1 MLRKFTYAFLVL
13 TLAFLAMQGNYAVAQ
28 TVSGIVVDA
37 KSGSPLPFVNVYYEG
52 KGVGAA
58 TDENGNFSVPY
69 RKGWN
74 ILTISSVG
82 FKKMEIPIS
91 GPIENLKVRLEVNSQ
106 TIKGVSIKGKRKK
119 YDRKNNPAVELMRKV
134 IAAKKHSD
142 LQRHDY
148 FSYQKYE
155 KRTFALNEFTE
166 KVFDDEHFKK
176 LPFLKERVETCP
188 ETGKL
193 ILPISVDETFSK
205 RIFKKDGNID
215 KTIVE
220 GRNSTGLNEF
230 FNTGD
235 IATTMIE
242 DVFTDV
248 DIYDNNI
255 HVLQSEFV
263 SPLSSSSGI
272 SFYRY
277 FIADTLDVDGIRC
290 IEVTFTPN
298 NSQDFGFNGSLYI
311 MADSTYRVHKAT
323 LNLPHNNAVNFV
335 SDMYVS
341 QEFETLPTGEQVIVN
356 DNMIV
361 QISVIGSFTKFHIKR
376 DTYYSNYSL
385 EEIPDKEFK
394 FLGKE
399 RLLAD
404 AMMKDNKYWN
414 SVRPEPL
421 TEKESTM
428 DDFLKKMESTKGFKF
443 VLFVA
448 KAFIENFVE
457 TSTDREKPSKVDIGP
472 INTIFSQNFVD
483 GFRLRMSAQTTANLN
498 PHLFAKGY
506 VAYGFKDHK
515 WKGMGEL
522 TYSFNKKAYLPR
534 EFPVN
539 NLTVTYQ
546 YDDASPSDIFMPTD
560 KDNVF
565 TSFRWTKVNHMNYVQ
580 KLRVLYEREWE
591 NGPRLTAQVKKESN
605 EATAALFYQPLD
617 GTGTPSPDKNLHI
630 NKFEMA
636 DVMIGLRFQPGAT
649 YINTK
654 QRRIATNN
662 DSPIFELN
670 HTIGLKNVLGN
681 DYTYNYT
688 EAKVYKRLY
697 LSSWGKIDTYVKGG
711 IQWNKVPF
719 PLLIMPAANLSYIKE
734 RETFSLIDNMEFM
747 NDRFVSIMS
756 GWDMNGKILNRIPLI
771 RKLKWREY
779 IGFNMLW
786 GTLTD
791 KNNPFLAKNA
801 GDSRLFYFP
810 GEFRKDGTFKYQ
822 SRVMDKNKPYFE
834 VVAGIHNIFKILHVE
849 YVRRLNYLDNP
860 DIDKWGIRI
869 MLRMTF

>member
-142 LQRHDY
+142 LRRHDY

-155 KRTFALNEFTE
+155 RRTFALNEFTE

-311 MADSTYRVHKAT
+311 MTDSTYRVHKAT
-323 LNLPHNNAVNFV
+323 MNLPHNNAVNFV

-385 EEIPDKEFK
+385 EEIPEKEFK

-591 NGPRLTAQVKKESN
+591 NGLRLTAQVKKESN

-617 GTGTPSPDKNLHI
+617 GKGTPSPDKNLHI

>member
-1 MLRKFTYAFLVL
+1 
-13 TLAFLAMQGNYAVAQ
+13 MQGNYAVAQ

-142 LQRHDY
+142 LRRHDY

-323 LNLPHNNAVNFV
+323 MNLPHNNAVNFV

-385 EEIPDKEFK
+385 EEIPEKEFK

-591 NGPRLTAQVKKESN
+591 NGLRLTAQVKKESN

-834 VVAGIHNIFKILHVE
+834 IVAGIHNIFKILHVE

>member
-142 LQRHDY
+142 LRRHDY

-341 QEFETLPTGEQVIVN
+341 QKFETLPTGEQVIVN

-472 INTIFSQNFVD
+472 VNTIFSQNFVD

-591 NGPRLTAQVKKESN
+591 NGLRLTAQVKKESN

>member
-1 MLRKFTYAFLVL
+1 
-13 TLAFLAMQGNYAVAQ
+13 MQGNYAVAQ

-142 LQRHDY
+142 LRRHDY

-155 KRTFALNEFTE
+155 RRTFALNEFTE

-323 LNLPHNNAVNFV
+323 MNLPHNNAVNFV

-385 EEIPDKEFK
+385 EEIPEKEFK

-591 NGPRLTAQVKKESN
+591 NGLRLTAQVKKESN

>member
-142 LQRHDY
+142 LRRHDY

-155 KRTFALNEFTE
+155 RRTFALNEFTE

-311 MADSTYRVHKAT
+311 MTDSTYRVHKAT
-323 LNLPHNNAVNFV
+323 MNLPHNNAVNFV

-385 EEIPDKEFK
+385 EEIPEKEFK

-591 NGPRLTAQVKKESN
+591 NGLRLTAQVKKESN